1 MAFCVLHR
9 VGKATA
15 FKILALIVILRK
27 EDTSTLESR
36 GSGLNTE
43 EEGGYCLG
51 RDAAE
56 THQLNRN

>member
-1 MAFCVLHR
+1 MAFLVLHR

-15 FKILALIVILRK
+15 FKILRE
-27 EDTSTLESR
+27 EDTCTLERR
-36 GSGLNTE
+36 GSGSKTE

-56 THQLNRN
+56 THQLDRN